1 MKPHH
6 TQPDHR
12 KNERGSIVIMTAI
25 GMLLLLLMVG
35 LCIDVSR
42 IYLTRTELQNAADAA
57 ALSAAA
63 ELNGGDTGIDKAVAR
78 ANDIFNTQG
87 ISTKYNVGISSV
99 TFAVNIDDDPYMS
112 ATDAKTGTTAQN
124 IRFVKVTTDSH
135 STGLLFSSSAFGGP
149 EWIEERKAVAG
160 NSGRTASTICD
171 FFPAAVALADPS
183 PTPGTVLN
191 LHFNQGTGNEAVL
204 ADKDYIVLE
213 VPNIN
218 GNGTGETA
226 VLTAGL
232 PNFCKTLGDNI
243 NMTPSSNQN
252 NGPRNA
258 GDGSNTRFNDYAN
271 GYGNQLQPDVFH
283 PDFNIREGITH
294 QEYVDG
300 SPIDSPLTNTQYR
313 EAGRRMLIM
322 PIILPNGPPGS
333 VAADGTPL
341 TQNYPAYTTNI
352 KKWGVFFLKN
362 KSLIIQ
368 GGGCSSDPLCGALQV
383 EVVRTVG
390 ATSPVVPTAASSSLT
405 LPVIYR

>member
-1 MKPHH
+1 MKAHRTH
-6 TQPDHR
+6 PDHR

-42 IYLTRTELQNAADAA
+42 VYLTRTELQNAADAA

-78 ANDIFNTQG
+78 ANDTLNTQG
-87 ISTKYNVGISSV
+87 IATKYNVGISSV

-112 ATDAKTGTTAQN
+112 AIDAKTGTTAQN
-124 IRFVKVTTDSH
+124 IRFVKVTTASH

-149 EWIEERKAVAG
+149 EWTEQRKAVAG

-183 PTPGTVLN
+183 PTPGTFLY

-258 GDGSNTRFNDYAN
+258 GEGSNTRFNDYAN

-300 SPIDSPLTNTQYR
+300 SPSDSPLTNTQYR

-341 TQNYPAYTTNI
+341 TQSYPAYTTNI

-390 ATSPVVPTAASSSLT
+390 VTSPVVPTATSSSLT

>member
-1 MKPHH
+1 MTSHRI
-6 TQPDHR
+6 QPDHR
-12 KNERGSIVIMTAI
+12 KNERGSIIIMTAI

-42 IYLTRTELQNAADAA
+42 IYVVRAEMQNAADAA
-57 ALSAAA
+57 ALTAAD
-63 ELNGGDTGIDKAVAR
+63 ELNGGDTGIDNAVAR
-78 ANDIFNTQG
+78 ANAIVNTQG
-87 ISTKYNVGISSV
+87 IATKYNVGVDSV
-99 TFAVNIDDDPYMS
+99 TFAVNINDDPYMS
-112 ATDAKTGTTAQN
+112 ATAAKAN
-124 IRFVKVTTDSH
+124 PVNVRFVKVVTVAH
-135 STGLLFSSSAFGGP
+135 STGLLFTSSAFGGP
-149 EWIEERKAVAG
+149 TYNESRKAVAG
-160 NSGRTASTICD
+160 NSGITASKICD

-183 PTPGTVLN
+183 PTPGTLLN
-191 LHFNQGTGNEAVL
+191 LTFNQGTGNSAVL
-204 ADKDYIVLE
+204 NDKDYIVLE

-252 NGPRNA
+252 NGPRNS
-258 GDGSNTRFNDYAN
+258 GDGTNTRFNVYAN

-283 PDFNIREGITH
+283 PDFNVQDGLTH
-294 QEYVDG
+294 QQYVDG
-300 SPIDSPLTNTQYR
+300 SPITSPSSNLQYR

-333 VAADGTPL
+333 TAADGTPL
-341 TQNYPAYTTNI
+341 TPNYPAYTTNI
-352 KKWGVFFLKN
+352 KKWGLFFLRN
-362 KSLIIQ
+362 RSVVIQ
-368 GGGCSSDPLCGALQV
+368 GGGCSSNPLCGALQV

-390 ATSPVVPTAASSSLT
+390 AITPVVPTATSSSLT